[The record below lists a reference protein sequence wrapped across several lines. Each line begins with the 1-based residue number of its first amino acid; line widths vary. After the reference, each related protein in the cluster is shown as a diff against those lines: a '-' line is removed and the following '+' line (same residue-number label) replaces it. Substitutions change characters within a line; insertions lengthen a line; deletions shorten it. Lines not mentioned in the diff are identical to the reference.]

1 MRSKN
6 QAVKS
11 WLCPN
16 EISWSAG
23 LCPNRKPIANSSGC
37 VQTESRLKR
46 AGFAH
51 TETCWKAGFVQTE
64 SRLQRAGH
72 IQTSHTQDK
81 EASASFFVSFCIFVL
96 CCERFSRRIPVTLVD
111 ELDGFFNAFFWCFF
125 CFLSFSIVKFFWH
138 IESDDNG
145 RRIRRIHYRPALWAG
160 LGPVVHGL
168 RLVWPWL
175 RTQSSHR
182 AANAEDA
189 QLTRLIVFRQREAK
203 ASLFFCDFF
212 NISCVFCLAVSVF
225 GFLKY
230 FFLFFIAKLFLH
242 IRNAN

>member
-96 CCERFSRRIPVTLVD
+96 CCERFSRRIPVTRIFLM
-111 ELDGFFNAFFWCFF
+111 LFWCFF
-125 CFLSFSIVKFFWH
+125 FDFCRFLSWNFFGILKVMIMDDEYVESI
-138 IESDDNG
+138 I
-145 RRIRRIHYRPALWAG
+145 
-160 LGPVVHGL
+160 
-168 RLVWPWL
+168 
-175 RTQSSHR
+175 
-182 AANAEDA
+182 A
-189 QLTRLIVFRQREAK
+189 QLYELGSGQLFVDYALCDLDYARSQVTGRPMLK
-203 ASLFFCDFF
+203 TLSSL
-212 NISCVFCLAVSVF
+212 
-225 GFLKY
+225 GW
-230 FFLFFIAKLFLH
+230 
-242 IRNAN
+242 